1 MQRRSL
7 RYGSV
12 AAVAVVIGV
21 TSAQADPASCQKQIL
36 NQLFKFEK
44 VYLKAFGKCLD
55 KENLL
60 KIPGPCPD
68 EATTI
73 KIDGVL
79 AKVRAKLS
87 VVCTGADL
95 DALGYSATCDFD
107 PAPGG
112 IKAECSALGADT
124 PEDLADC
131 LACWKRA
138 EANEMLAVLYASHAS
153 EVCGGAFD
161 DSSPNCSPLAC
172 TTPLP
177 DQRDLGDT
185 AEGTCQRAIGKAGV
199 KHVVKRLKLLEKCA
213 RAGGT
218 EATCLADA
226 DLAAKLAALGE
237 KLLVKIQGKCG
248 GNTTPVATTSFCCRS
263 GEANACVAAADR
275 DECTTLGGTVQ
286 EAKFCDVDLTCANTP
301 GGGKE
306 ITWWEIC
313 PTSQACGGATL
324 ASIDDLAACVGV
336 EAEAVV
342 SEMLCRQ
349 IPTGWPCPA
358 GSPSGA
364 FLD

>member
-1 MQRRSL
+1 MKRHV
-7 RYGSV
+7 GWPMSV

-21 TSAQADPASCQKQIL
+21 TAAKADPESCQKQIL

-44 VYLKAFGKCLD
+44 VYLKAFAKCLD

-68 EATTI
+68 EQTTL
-73 KIDGVL
+73 KVDGVL
-79 AKVRAKLS
+79 AKVRAKLA
-87 VVCTGADL
+87 VVCTAADL
-95 DALGYSATCDFD
+95 DALGHPATCDFD

-138 EANEMLAVLYASHAS
+138 EANEVLAVMYASHAS

-161 DSSPNCSPLAC
+161 DSSPSCSPLAC

-199 KHVVKRLKLLEKCA
+199 KHLVKRLKLLEKCA

-218 EATCLADA
+218 EASCLADA
-226 DLAAKLAALGE
+226 ELQEKLGALGAKLLA
-237 KLLVKIQGKCG
+237 KVKAKC
-248 GNTTPVATTSFCCRS
+248 GNTTPVASASFCCRS
-263 GEANACVAAADR
+263 GAGNMCVAVADR
-275 DECTTLGGTVQ
+275 DACLAIEGATVQ
-286 EAKFCDVDLTCANTP
+286 EGKFCDVDSTCATEP

-306 ITWWEIC
+306 LTWWEIC
-313 PTSQACGGATL
+313 PTSQACGGTPL
-324 ASIDDLAACVGV
+324 ASIEDLVSCLDAEVGT
-336 EAEAVV
+336 VV
-342 SEMLCRQ
+342 SELLCRQ
-349 IPTGWPCPA
+349 IPAGWACPS
-358 GSPSGA
+358 GSPGGA